1 MPKPPNLT
9 IPVLFALIILI
20 TMSIT
25 CRTISDLFNDSA
37 PPSVLNLRIKPEP
50 PITPWDT
57 VIIEAQVTDIESGV
71 ENVTLLYGVG
81 EDPTSLTYTPVIMHL
96 TLGDCYNGTYKGE
109 IPPQENGTLVW
120 YYISVSDK
128 AGNSYETYFMNY
140 LVYFPSSYLTI
151 SIGIEDINMNN
162 LSASLNIFVGGS
174 LPSPFENQKLI
185 LHASNGYSE
194 SLVDFDIFIINMSA
208 TLRFWYQET
217 IKWKVHLIGNP
228 DDYPFDIYCLRLN
241 FTIWWGR
248 IDRLEGNVY
257 YSNIRLLN
265 AWQQPAWKNETYNTE
280 YPQIIFYIPFI
291 RSQYSTE
298 PFLII
303 TFLMCIL
310 IGSTLIIPQEKF
322 EGRIS
327 IHLTTFIFI
336 IGFFFQ
342 IKDSLPF
349 HIGYTKAELIL
360 LYLVII
366 NCVYLISSIITS
378 RFGKKARLIAAGIN
392 LFITFGLG
400 RYFNLLTFQT
410 LSIIT
415 AMSIFPIGEAIWI
428 SRSKIKKIIC
438 KIKKI
443 MCKTVRKATS

>member
-1 MPKPPNLT
+1 MPKSPNLT
-9 IPVLFALIILI
+9 IPVLFALILLI

-25 CRTISDLFNDSA
+25 CRAVYSDLLNDSA

-71 ENVTLLYGVG
+71 RNVTLLYGVG

-96 TLGDCYNGTYKGE
+96 ILGDCYNGTYEGE

-140 LVYFPSSYLTI
+140 LVYFPNSYLTI

-162 LSASLNIFVGGS
+162 LSANINIFVVGS
-174 LPSPFENQKLI
+174 LLSPFENQKLI
-185 LHASNGYSE
+185 LHASNGFSE
-194 SLVDFDIFIINMSA
+194 SLVDFDVFIINMSA

-228 DDYPFDIYCLRLN
+228 NDYPFDIYYLELN

-265 AWQQPAWKNETYNTE
+265 AWQQPAWKNETYNEE
-280 YPQIIFYIPFI
+280 YPQVIFYIPFI

-303 TFLMCIL
+303 TFLMCML
-310 IGSTLIIPQEKF
+310 IGSTLIIPQEKL

-327 IHLTTFIFI
+327 IYLTIFVFI

-342 IKDSLPF
+342 IKDSLPY
-349 HIGYTKAELIL
+349 HVGYTKAELIL

-378 RFGKKARLIAAGIN
+378 RFDGQARLITAVMN
-392 LFITFGLG
+392 LFVTLGLG
-400 RYFNLLTFQT
+400 YRFNLLAFPT
-410 LSIIT
+410 LFIMTAII
-415 AMSIFPIGEAIWI
+415 IFPLGEVVWI
-428 SRSKIKKIIC
+428 LLRSKIKKIIC
-438 KIKKI
+438 K
-443 MCKTVRKATS
+443 TVRKAMF